1 MDQFPTIPLELLR
14 ALDEHFPEKAPSSTE
29 TFEELK
35 WRGGQVSVIRFLKSK
50 FEEQNDNLLD
60 RTIT

>member
-1 MDQFPTIPLELLR
+1 LE
-14 ALDEHFPEKAPSSTE
+14 ETFPEKAPASQE
-29 TFEELK
+29 TYGDLM

>member
-1 MDQFPTIPLELLR
+1 MDQFPPIPLELLR
-14 ALDEHFPEKAPSSTE
+14 SLEETFPEKAPASQE
-29 TFEELK
+29 TYGDLM